1 MNKRFDF
8 VCQFNSRS
16 VSAFCLSFFLFCLCH
31 ILSFGQTEQIK
42 QERHQLSV
50 VKDSISKVNSLNR
63 LGLLY
68 RAINTDSCFYYG
80 MEAKRLAMV
89 IGYEK
94 GQAEADH
101 LIAFTFYKKGLY
113 AEALELYGKVLPH
126 YEKRA
131 DTVNIIRL
139 YLDKAEVLNKGIL
152 DKRDV
157 VALLQQTI
165 EMGKSL
171 TNDSIMA
178 DVYISYC
185 NRNANLPPDS
195 MKFYL
200 HQAREIATHY
210 HDDRLLFYLR
220 QWDAHFLIADGKRRE
235 ALPLITQ
242 SMADAKRIGNANME
256 INACFLMIYYYYDER
271 DLKKALE
278 YYHLAYETA
287 KERGSEEIENYIL
300 TDALI
305 VAKEAGDKDEII
317 RLYTELEKVTAD
329 GWEKTRKFI
338 SDYVRLNLV
347 QQDNHLLMEKNAKR
361 AVLLAVISLLAAVSI
376 LAIYFIMLRRTR
388 NAKQQIDALNN
399 AANLQ
404 IIALEEAKH
413 QAIKEEQQRLGQ
425 DLHDGLSASIAAV
438 KHQLEALSMDISD
451 DALKD
456 RLAFLQSEVTKA
468 YETARNKSHE
478 WFNATGEQEEQ
489 SFEERIKLLTEN
501 ALPDSRYQKEILID
515 NHSLTRVNADTRI
528 SLLRIIQEAMTNI
541 IKHARA
547 KHVRIL
553 IYEEID
559 HLLMVISDDG
569 KGLGDKKLGDGRPT
583 IGLQSI
589 QRRVQYLNGHVAIAS
604 STSGTELSVSI
615 PLTSASF

>member
-8 VCQFNSRS
+8 VYQFNSRS

-101 LIAFTFYKKGLY
+101 LVAHTFYSRGLY
-113 AEALELYGKVLPH
+113 AEALERYGEVLPL
-126 YEKRA
+126 YEKQA
-131 DTVNIIRL
+131 DTVNIIQL
-139 YLDKAEVLNKGIL
+139 YLDKAEVLNKGIVE
-152 DKRDV
+152 KNEV
-157 VALLQQTI
+157 TALLQQAI
-165 EMGKSL
+165 QMGSQL
-171 TNDSIMA
+171 ANDSIMA
-178 DVYISYC
+178 YAYVSYC
-185 NRNANLPPDS
+185 NRNGNLSVDS
-195 MKFYL
+195 MMHYL
-200 HQAREIATHY
+200 NKTEEIANRY
-210 HDDRLLFYLR
+210 DDEGPLLYVR
-220 QWDAHFLIADGKRRE
+220 YWDAYFLIIKGQRKE
-235 ALPLITQ
+235 ALSRIEQLT
-242 SMADAKRIGNANME
+242 ADAQRIGNSAME
-256 INACFLMIYYYYDER
+256 INACFLMADYYKDDY
-271 DLKKALE
+271 KKALE
-278 YYHLAYETA
+278 YYDRAYHIAREN
-287 KERGSEEIENYIL
+287 KSENIVNYIL
-300 TDALI
+300 TEALTI
-305 VAKEAGDKDEII
+305 AKASGNKDEII
-317 RLYTELEKVTAD
+317 NLYTELEDVTAD
-329 GWEKTRKFI
+329 EWDRTKRFIKDYVQLNTMQQNNRLLMAKNEKRTLWLIVISSVAVVIVLMIYLIMLHHTRK
-338 SDYVRLNLV
+338 
-347 QQDNHLLMEKNAKR
+347 
-361 AVLLAVISLLAAVSI
+361 
-376 LAIYFIMLRRTR
+376 
-388 NAKQQIDALNN
+388 AKQLIETLNN

-438 KHQLEALSMDISD
+438 KHQLEAISMDIDD

-515 NHSLTRVNADTRI
+515 NHSLAHINADTRI

-553 IYEEID
+553 IYEEVD
-559 HLLMVISDDG
+559 HLLMMISDDG
-569 KGLGDKKLGDGRPT
+569 KGLSEKNLGDGKST

-589 QRRVQYLNGHVAIAS
+589 QRRVQYLNGNMRISS

-615 PLTSASF
+615 PLTSTSF